1 MLFTSPRTGQ
11 AIADELRRQ
20 YNPFNTRR
28 KGAPSS
34 GEQTERSTTPE
45 KDANQSKKTHDK
57 EHESCQTQLNSQRQ
71 QQQIR
76 RKPRGKVR

>member
-20 YNPFNTRR
+20 HNPSSTRR

-34 GEQTERSTTPE
+34 GEQTERSPAAHTPM
-45 KDANQSKKTHDK
+45 DVWR
-57 EHESCQTQLNSQRQ
+57 LF
-71 QQQIR
+71 R
-76 RKPRGKVR
+76 RSPRAAG